1 MQTKWWVLLAVGVGT
16 LMSAMSTNVVN
27 VVLPVVTRDFN
38 AEVATMEWVITVY
51 LLVLSG
57 LLLSFGRLG
66 DLRGHKSV
74 YVAGFFVF
82 MIASPLCALAPNAFA
97 LIVFR
102 GVQALG
108 AAMLFSNSPA
118 ILTRNFPAEQRGQ
131 ALGLQSMMTYLGL
144 MLGPS
149 FGGWLASQFD
159 WRAAFYINIPF
170 GILGLLLSIYFIPR
184 DAPEKNTERFDVIGA
199 LTFMI
204 ALVALLLGLNQGH
217 AWGWASLPVLGL
229 IALAFVFAAIF
240 WRVENRDVSPMLD
253 LALFRQRLFAAATA
267 SAVLNYICVYSVLFL
282 TPFYLIQ
289 GRGLSPADA
298 GLMLTAQPLVMAII
312 APLSGTL
319 SDRIG
324 SRALATLGMIVLAG
338 GLWLLAQLAPASSQ
352 NQVALGLAIV
362 GLGTGIFTTPNT
374 NALMGS
380 APRHRQGV
388 AAGVMATARNTGMA
402 LGVGLAGAIFS
413 TVQSSGGSLFD
424 AISAGFFAASI
435 AGVIGAIT
443 AAVRG
448 GGASAQ

>member
-1 MQTKWWVLLAVGVGT
+1 M
-16 LMSAMSTNVVN
+16 
-27 VVLPVVTRDFN
+27 
-38 AEVATMEWVITVY
+38 
-51 LLVLSG
+51 
-57 LLLSFGRLG
+57 
-66 DLRGHKSV
+66 
-74 YVAGFFVF
+74 
-82 MIASPLCALAPNAFA
+82 
-97 LIVFR
+97 
-102 GVQALG
+102 
-108 AAMLFSNSPA
+108 
-118 ILTRNFPAEQRGQ
+118 
-131 ALGLQSMMTYLGL
+131 
-144 MLGPS
+144 
-149 FGGWLASQFD
+149 
-159 WRAAFYINIPF
+159 
-170 GILGLLLSIYFIPR
+170 LLSIYFIPR